1 MITFAK
7 RTMMETT
14 RIQTVLRL
22 PPELMERVK
31 RSARKEKS
39 SFNSYV
45 ERVLEQAT
53 ASASAFPTLPRGFKI
68 SDEVRSMGKF
78 KLGTPTAEALE
89 ADPKLAYLWEKYG
102 NV

>member
-1 MITFAK
+1 
-7 RTMMETT
+7 METT

-22 PPELMERVK
+22 SPELMARVK
-31 RSARKEKS
+31 RSARKENC

-45 ERVLEQAT
+45 ERILDQAT
-53 ASASAFPTLPRGFKI
+53 GQEFPILPPDFEL
-68 SDEVRSMGKF
+68 SDDIRA
-78 KLGTPTAEALE
+78 LGRFECKAPTAQVLE

>member
-1 MITFAK
+1 
-7 RTMMETT
+7 METT

-22 PPELMERVK
+22 SPELMARVK
-31 RSARKEKS
+31 RSARKENC

-45 ERVLEQAT
+45 ERILDQAT
-53 ASASAFPTLPRGFKI
+53 GQEFPILPPDFEL
-68 SDEVRSMGKF
+68 SDDIHA
-78 KLGTPTAEALE
+78 LGRFECKAPTAQVLE

>member
-1 MITFAK
+1 
-7 RTMMETT
+7 METI

-39 SFNSYV
+39 SFNSFV
-45 ERVLEQAT
+45 ERVLDQAT
-53 ASASAFPTLPRGFKI
+53 ADASAFPTLPKEFKI
-68 SDEVRSMGKF
+68 SDEIRELGMF

>member
-1 MITFAK
+1 MPIFAK
-7 RTMMETT
+7 KIEMETT

-45 ERVLEQAT
+45 ERILNQAT
-53 ASASAFPTLPRGFKI
+53 GPVFPVLP
-68 SDEVRSMGKF
+68 SDFEVSGEVRDLRRM
-78 KLGTPTAEALE
+78 KLEVPTAEQLE

-102 NV
+102 RD

>member
-1 MITFAK
+1 
-7 RTMMETT
+7 METT
-14 RIQTVLRL
+14 RTQTVLRL

-45 ERVLEQAT
+45 ERVLDQAT
-53 ASASAFPTLPRGFKI
+53 AQASAFPTLPPDFKV
-68 SDEVRSMGKF
+68 SDEVRGFGMFNLAK
-78 KLGTPTAEALE
+78 PEAKDLE

-102 NV
+102 EV

>member
-1 MITFAK
+1 
-7 RTMMETT
+7 META

-31 RSARKEKS
+31 RSARKEKC

-45 ERVLEQAT
+45 ERILDRAVGPV
-53 ASASAFPTLPRGFKI
+53 FPTLPPEFQVSKEIRELRRFECK
-68 SDEVRSMGKF
+68 E
-78 KLGTPTAEALE
+78 PTADALE

>member
-1 MITFAK
+1 
-7 RTMMETT
+7 METT
-14 RIQTVLRL
+14 RTQTVLRL

-45 ERVLEQAT
+45 ERVLDQAT
-53 ASASAFPTLPRGFKI
+53 ATASAFPTLPPDFKVSEEI
-68 SDEVRSMGKF
+68 CDLGKF
-78 KLGTPTAEALE
+78 NLAMPTAKELE

-102 NV
+102 KI

>member
-1 MITFAK
+1 
-7 RTMMETT
+7 METT

-22 PPELMERVK
+22 PPELMERVR

-45 ERVLEQAT
+45 ERVLDQAT
-53 ASASAFPTLPRGFKI
+53 AQASSFPALPPDFKVSA
-68 SDEVRSMGKF
+68 EVRSLGMFNPGK
-78 KLGTPTAEALE
+78 PEAEELE

-102 NV
+102 KV

>member
-1 MITFAK
+1 
-7 RTMMETT
+7 METT
-14 RIQTVLRL
+14 RTQTVLRL

-45 ERVLEQAT
+45 ERVLDQAT
-53 ASASAFPTLPRGFKI
+53 ATASAFPTLPADFRVSEEI
-68 SDEVRSMGKF
+68 RD
-78 KLGTPTAEALE
+78 LGRFNLAKPTEKELE

-102 NV
+102 KI

>member
-1 MITFAK
+1 MP
-7 RTMMETT
+7 METT

-45 ERVLEQAT
+45 ERVLDHAT
-53 ASASAFPTLPRGFKI
+53 AEAAAFPALPPGFKI
-68 SDEVRSMGKF
+68 SDEIRNLGKF
-78 KLGTPTAEALE
+78 ELMTPSAEDLE

-102 NV
+102 RI

>member
-1 MITFAK
+1 
-7 RTMMETT
+7 METT

-45 ERVLEQAT
+45 ERVLDQAT
-53 ASASAFPTLPRGFKI
+53 AETSAFPALPPDFGI
-68 SDEVRSMGKF
+68 SDEIRGLGKF
-78 KLGTPTAEALE
+78 ELVAPSAEDLE

-102 NV
+102 RI